1 MVKFCDY
8 MEGLS
13 ARAAARAEISSRGW
27 KFQPGLKFR
36 KPRVVALKCQPGMK
50 SELGHAQ

>member
-36 KPRVVALKCQPGMK
+36 KTSCSRIKMSARDEK
-50 SELGHAQ
+50 